1 MFKIYALEEDDLV
14 EKANLRAGKNPNLN
28 FSCNDVV
35 WNPIE
40 GNIGVKVVR
49 YCLYCENSQSEHTVD

>member
-1 MFKIYALEEDDLV
+1 MIDYIYIFFSVFKIYSLEEDDLV

-40 GNIGVKVVR
+40 GNSLG
-49 YCLYCENSQSEHTVD
+49 LM